1 MKRKIVLTLLAMIAL
16 SMVAYQIPQPSNDRD
31 WTEDQVLIPQVRFD
45 GDTVIIENVR
55 DFQYRSTEDYD
66 RKFITRSFQ
75 MSKVQTVDFILSQF
89 AEWRGMAHAF
99 LTFGYETDKGMEY
112 LAISV
117 EIRKEK
123 GESYS
128 PFWGMLKQYELAY
141 VVATE
146 TDVIKLRTHYRQ
158 EPLYLYPIQVEAK
171 YAQQLL
177 KSMLEQT
184 HRMETEPEFYN
195 TVSNSCMSN
204 VAKHVNAV
212 KPGLV
217 PFGWSSIF
225 PGFADDVALE
235 LNLLDTDVDDIES
248 VRQNYLIND
257 KATALPVES
266 NFSTG
271 IRRK

>member
-257 KATALPVES
+257 KATALPVEA

>member
-1 MKRKIVLTLLAMIAL
+1 MKRKIGLTLLAMIVL

-31 WTEDQVLIPQVRFD
+31 WTEDQVLIPKVTFE

-55 DFQYRSTEDYD
+55 DFHYRSTEDYD

-99 LTFGYETDKGMEY
+99 LTFGYETDTGMEY

-141 VVATE
+141 VLATE

-217 PFGWSSIF
+217 PFGWGSIF

-257 KATALPVES
+257 KATALPVDA